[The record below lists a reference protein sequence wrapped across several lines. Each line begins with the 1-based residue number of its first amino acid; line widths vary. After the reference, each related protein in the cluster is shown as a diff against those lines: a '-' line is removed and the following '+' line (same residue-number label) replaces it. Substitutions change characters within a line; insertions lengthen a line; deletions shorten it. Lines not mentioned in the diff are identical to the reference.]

1 MTVVGPNWLQSLV
14 RCARRHSPDHAGNR
28 GRDVHSGRASQL
40 AGGSGAS
47 RSIPAIHA
55 PHATVNVDIRL
66 RAREGSTCVL
76 APRYQAQGVGSAREK
91 GSRGT
96 GVPSGLPGR
105 TRGRVTRPRRSVTL
119 SGHSCHDVRPLVTG
133 VSGSCHS
140 PTQAEPWR
148 NCVTPDVIRVTISI
162 TGS

>member
-1 MTVVGPNWLQSLV
+1 VGPNWLQSLV
-14 RCARRHSPDHAGNR
+14 RCARGQSPIMRATGY
-28 GRDVHSGRASQL
+28 GMSIRDVPVNWRVVPAQ
-40 AGGSGAS
+40 AGQS
-47 RSIPAIHA
+47 RQSTRHA

-66 RAREGSTCVL
+66 RAREGSTCVPT
-76 APRYQAQGVGSAREK
+76 PRYQAQGVGFAREK